1 MIKKTRLG
9 ALAFGRALRDPKG
22 EHHGYLS
29 TFEAQNT
36 PKSRPFEAENN
47 AQKLPKQLQNNFEKV
62 QKSTFLTLKMVK
74 NDPSNL
80 PK

>member
-9 ALAFGRALRDPKG
+9 ALAFGRALRDPKR

-36 PKSRPFEAENN
+36 PKSRPFEAKNI
-47 AQKLPKQLQNNFEKV
+47 AQTLPKHIQINFEKV
-62 QKSTFLTLKMVK
+62 ENF
-74 NDPSNL
+74 
-80 PK
+80 